1 MKKLFGTIII
11 MGLLS
16 SISFGQTSDIG
27 LKTNDKIEMS
37 SHSASV
43 GTDSLQK
50 KTVKPIQNEVKP
62 KCNQSKKKTCCKK
75 SNIGIKEE

>member
-11 MGLLS
+11 MGLASFLS
-16 SISFGQTSDIG
+16 LGQTSDIG

-37 SHSASV
+37 SQSASV
-43 GTDSLQK
+43 GTDSIQK
-50 KTVKPIQNEVKP
+50 QTVKPKHNEIRS

-75 SNIGIKEE
+75 SNVGIKEE